1 MMAGHI
7 RRRGRRSWEIKF
19 DLGTDPLTGK
29 RKTRYHSFKGTKKDA
44 EIELARLL
52 SGAAAGTYVD
62 PTRETVSEF
71 LERWERDWAS
81 HNLSPKTLERA
92 SELLADKVRP
102 RIGAVRLQKLKPAHC
117 AELYAKLLKEGAV
130 NGGGLAARTVG
141 QVHRFLH
148 RAFGHAVKWGVIA
161 TNPCAAVEPPA
172 ITTKEIE
179 ILTEDQV
186 TDVLNKLKGRPMY
199 MLAAVGLSTGLRR
212 GELLALRWKDVNLD
226 TGVLQ
231 VERSLEQTKAGL
243 RFKEPKTKHGR
254 RQVAMPASVV
264 AGLKHLRRDQQE
276 SRLALGLGKD
286 APDGLVFRRD
296 DGRPMR
302 PDNVSSEWRRL
313 VAVLKLPKVTL
324 HAWRHTHASQL
335 IRANHDV
342 LTISRR
348 LGHGSPSITLN
359 VYGHLFKGGDALAAN
374 SLDPVFSKA
383 MKE

>member
-1 MMAGHI
+1 MAGHI
-7 RRRGRRSWEIKF
+7 RRRGKRSWEIKF
-19 DLGTDPLTGK
+19 DLGADPLTGK
-29 RKTRYHSFKGTKKDA
+29 RKTRYHSFKGTKKEA
-44 EIELARLL
+44 ELELARLL

-92 SELLADKVRP
+92 SELLAAKVRP
-102 RIGAVRLQKLKPAHC
+102 RIGAVRLQKLRPAHC

-130 NGGGLAARTVG
+130 DGSGLAARTVG
-141 QVHRFLH
+141 QVHRILH
-148 RAFGHAVKWGVIA
+148 RAFGHAMKWGIIT

-186 TDVLNKLKGRPMY
+186 TEVLNKLKGRPMY

-254 RQVAMPASVV
+254 RQVAVPGSVI
-264 AGLKHLRRDQQE
+264 AGLKHLRREQQE
-276 SRLALGLGKD
+276 TRLALGLGKD
-286 APDGLVFRRD
+286 DPEGLVFRRD

-359 VYGHLFKGGDALAAN
+359 VYGHLFKGGDALAAD

-383 MKE
+383 LKE